1 MQSTPQPSDGP
12 SSTAPSAT
20 PPRGPLPSIDLPLPP
35 PGTMG
40 PPAEYPRLRRECP
53 VAWLQ
58 DADAPSWFVSRY
70 DDARAV
76 IGDPRLIRPSVNGWS
91 FMPEQ
96 DRPDGMELITM
107 MEMEGP
113 RHTALR
119 RALSGAFSARSV
131 RRRLP
136 RIRRSAERLLD
147 EFADGGAPGD
157 LIAGYTELFPL
168 LVVCESVGIPYE
180 DRDYYLPMADAA
192 LGALLTVEEAR
203 RVTPLLRDYVRSLI
217 VQRRRAPA
225 DDILGDLVRRCDRG
239 ELDEESVLSFGLSM
253 LVAGYR
259 TTTMFLSDAVLALLA
274 DPDQYVRLRDD
285 RGLLPGAVEEF
296 LRYVPAMN
304 GVVVLQATEDFELGG
319 QTIRAGDAVLPALAS
334 ANRDETVFDEPERL
348 DVCRRPNPHI
358 AFGRGPHNCIGAHLA
373 RAELT
378 VGLETLLD
386 RFPHLRLAEGHS
398 PTWDDA
404 SPSKSPLTLPV
415 SW

>member
-1 MQSTPQPSDGP
+1 M
-12 SSTAPSAT
+12 
-20 PPRGPLPSIDLPLPP
+20 
-35 PGTMG
+35 
-40 PPAEYPRLRRECP
+40 
-53 VAWLQ
+53 AWLQ

-70 DDARAV
+70 DDVRAV
-76 IGDPRLIRPSVNGWS
+76 IGDPRLVRPSVNGWS